1 MPSFVSRTLALCR
14 NLFRRTAVEQELS
27 AELAQA
33 FEFLVETKIRDGAS
47 TSEARRLAAI
57 ELGGVEQLKEEIRE
71 VRAGYNLE
79 ALFRDVRFGL
89 RMLLKTP
96 GFTVVAVATL
106 GLSIGANTA
115 IFSLVNGVLL
125 RPLPFPD
132 AQRLIYIEGKNPA
145 AGISESNI
153 SYLDFT
159 NWSQQT
165 DLFASTAAYW
175 TGEAHLGA
183 DGEEPERVPRAGV
196 TTGFFSVLGVQPAL
210 GRTFVPE
217 DDKGWPQTVAII
229 SHGLWKRR
237 FGSDPAIVGKQVQMS
252 SMPLTIIGVM
262 PPGFEYPEQTQIW
275 VTCAVNLRDEPRDNR
290 VWSAIARL
298 NAGIDLKQAQT
309 RLSAI
314 NAQLD
319 KQFHE
324 TNKGWDVFLSTLQ
337 ERLVREV
344 KPSLLALL
352 GAVGFVLL
360 IACANVANL
369 LLARSAARQK
379 EIAIRAAMGA
389 SRTRVLRQML
399 TESILLSAIGGV
411 AGLLLSI
418 WLTDLLMSML
428 PEGAPRLGQ
437 IGIDYRVLTFALSV
451 SALTGILFGI
461 VPALQASKLDV
472 TSALKEGGRS
482 GEGHPH
488 TSARNLLLIGE
499 VALSLMLLVGAG
511 LLIKSFLRLQEVR
524 PGFNAHNVLIANLAL
539 QGPKYKD
546 DQSCVEFFRQL
557 KERLEA
563 APGVQAAGG
572 SVNLPLNPSGYAIG
586 RGFIPEGR
594 PLTVDEAKDAMFST
608 ITGDY
613 FRALQI
619 PLLSGRTFE
628 PRDNADGPKVVI
640 INEATAKRHFGS
652 PTAAIGKRLSIW
664 SAFRGRRRDEK
675 FMSEIIG
682 VVGDTK
688 TGSLTGE
695 GGAQI
700 YVPHAQDSQWNFMGL
715 VIRTAGDPAA
725 FATTLR
731 REVQAI
737 DKDQPIYN
745 VRTMDDVVA
754 NSLGTRRISMQLFAV
769 FAIAA
774 LLLAAIGIYGV
785 MAYSVTQRTQEIG
798 IRMALGAQKSD
809 VLALVIRQGMTLTS
823 IGVVVGLGGA
833 FVLTR
838 LIANLLFGVAATDPA
853 TFLWISVLLA
863 AVSFFACYLPA
874 RRAARLDPIKAL
886 ART

>member
-1 MPSFVSRTLALCR
+1 MPSFVSRMLALWR
-14 NLFRRTAVEQELS
+14 NLFRRKAVEQELS

-33 FEFLVETKIRDGAS
+33 LECLVETKIRDGTS

-57 ELGGVEQLKEEIRE
+57 ELGGIEQLKEEIRE
-71 VRAGYNLE
+71 SRAGYNLE
-79 ALFRDVRFGL
+79 GLFRDVGFGL

-96 GFTVVAVATL
+96 GFTVVAIIAL
-106 GLSIGANTA
+106 GLGVGANTA

-125 RPLPFPD
+125 RPLPFPNPD
-132 AQRLIYIEGKNPA
+132 RIVYFEGKNPA
-145 AGISESNI
+145 AGITDSNI

-159 NWSQQT
+159 DWSQQT

-175 TGEAHLGA
+175 TGNADLSGDGA
-183 DGEEPERVPRAGV
+183 EPEAVPRAGV
-196 TTGFFSVLGVQPAL
+196 TTGFFSVLGVQPVL
-210 GRTFVPE
+210 GRAFVPE
-217 DDKGWPQTVAII
+217 DDKPATFNEGRGTVAII

-237 FGSDPAIVGKQVQMS
+237 FGSDPAIVGRVVQMKS
-252 SMPLTIIGVM
+252 RPLTVIGVM
-262 PPGFEYPEQTQIW
+262 PSGFEYPEQTQIW
-275 VTCAVNLRDEPRDNR
+275 VNSAVNLSEEPRDNR
-290 VWSAIARL
+290 AWSAIARL
-298 NAGIDLKQAQT
+298 NSNVDLKEAQT
-309 RLSAI
+309 RMSGI

-324 TNKGWDVFLSTLQ
+324 TNKGWDVSLWTLH

-352 GAVGFVLL
+352 GAVGLVLL

-399 TESILLSAIGGV
+399 TESILLSAIGGI
-411 AGLLLSI
+411 AGLVLSI
-418 WLTDLLMSML
+418 WLTDVLMSML
-428 PEGAPRLGQ
+428 PEGAPRLEQ
-437 IGIDYRVLTFALSV
+437 IGIDYRVLTFALGV
-451 SALTGILFGI
+451 SALTGVLFGI

-472 TSALKEGGRS
+472 TSALKEGGR
-482 GEGHPH
+482 GAEGHRR
-488 TSARNLLLIGE
+488 TSARSLLLIGE

-511 LLIKSFLRLQEVR
+511 LLIKSFLRLQEIR

-539 QGPKYKD
+539 PYPKY
-546 DQSCVEFFRQL
+546 QYEQFEEFFRQL

-572 SVNLPLNPSGYAIG
+572 SMNLPLNASGYAIG

-594 PLTVDEAKDAMFST
+594 PLTVDENRDAMFSS

-628 PRDNADGPKVVI
+628 LRDNADAPKVVI
-640 INEATAKRHFGS
+640 INETIAKRHFGS
-652 PTAAIGKRLSIW
+652 ATEAIGKRLSIW
-664 SAFRGRRRDEK
+664 RDEK
-675 FMSEIIG
+675 FMREIVG

-700 YVPHAQDSQWNFMGL
+700 YVPNAQARENFMGL

-731 REVQAI
+731 HEVQAL

-754 NSLGTRRISMQLFAV
+754 NSLGTRRVSMQLFAV
-769 FAIAA
+769 FALRRVAPRRDRHLRRHG
-774 LLLAAIGIYGV
+774 LLGHATHSGNRHSAW
-785 MAYSVTQRTQEIG
+785 
-798 IRMALGAQKSD
+798 
-809 VLALVIRQGMTLTS
+809 
-823 IGVVVGLGGA
+823 
-833 FVLTR
+833 R
-838 LIANLLFGVAATDPA
+838 L
-853 TFLWISVLLA
+853 
-863 AVSFFACYLPA
+863 A
-874 RRAARLDPIKAL
+874 RREVTCSDWSLGRE
-886 ART
+886 